1 VKLRPMESASLP
13 SRFTHSLTLL
23 RSNRSILLP
32 GLAAGIVCGFLQA
45 FLVHI
50 ALLGGIFGAAIAS
63 LLELFAGAAALTYTT
78 GMAQVAWEKG
88 HVELSDGKRAF
99 EEDGGRV
106 VPAVVLLSVAGT
118 AAILLMLPTLG
129 LSLLAF
135 SYFSVYTIASVVVGR
150 HTAIEGF
157 VESAGIASRRI
168 GPTAAIVVGF
178 IWIFVIAGFIGFA
191 LSFIPL
197 LGPVVSSIIS
207 VTCSAYFVVLI
218 VGEYLTVRGTPPS
231 IPMLTVNR

>member
-1 VKLRPMESASLP
+1 VKPQPMDSASLP

-23 RSNRSILLP
+23 RSNRSILFP
-32 GLAAGIVCGFLQA
+32 GLAAGVVCGFLQA
-45 FLVHI
+45 SLTHFVLF
-50 ALLGGIFGAAIAS
+50 GGIFGAAIAS
-63 LLELFAGAAALTYTT
+63 LLELLAGAAALTFTT

-88 HVELSDGKRAF
+88 HADLSDGKRAF
-99 EEDGGRV
+99 EEDGRRV
-106 VPAVVLLSVAGT
+106 VLAVVLLSVAAT

-129 LSLLAF
+129 LSMLAF
-135 SYFSVYTIASVVVGR
+135 SYFSVYAIASVVVGG
-150 HTAIEGF
+150 HTVTEGF
-157 VESAGIASRRI
+157 AESAGIASRRI
-168 GPTAAIVVGF
+168 GPTAAIIVGF
-178 IWIFVIAGFIGFA
+178 IWIFVVAGIIGFA

-231 IPMLTVNR
+231 VPMLIVNR

>member
-1 VKLRPMESASLP
+1 MKPRTMESASLA

-23 RSNRSILLP
+23 RSNRLILLP
-32 GLAAGIVCGFLQA
+32 GLVAGVVCGFLQA
-45 FLVHI
+45 FLAHPVSI
-50 ALLGGIFGAAIAS
+50 GGIFGAAIAS
-63 LLELFAGAAALTYTT
+63 LLELFAGAVALAYTT

-88 HVELSDGKRAF
+88 HVDLSDGKRAF
-99 EEDGGRV
+99 EEDGRRV
-106 VPAVVLLSVAGT
+106 VLAVVLLSVAAT

-150 HTAIEGF
+150 HTAVEGF

-168 GPTAAIVVGF
+168 GATAAIVVGF
-178 IWIFVIAGFIGFA
+178 IWIFVIAGIVGFA

-231 IPMLTVNR
+231 VPMLIVNR